1 MNCSI
6 EYKEALAHATSFK
19 HENPAEK
26 QVTAARI
33 YNVNENTIRTRMRR
47 ERQRQRTGAPIQ
59 QRGGHN
65 KVLSEAQVSAIYKYV
80 EDSYLGGYGA
90 TKQML
95 FATIGFLKEQEIPPQ
110 KPPSWRWFQQFLKA
124 HPELFRTLKQKPIAR
139 IRVTAGDITQV
150 TNWFGEWALFCIK
163 HNIRPENILNFDEGG
178 FRVGVA
184 PGEEIIVPA
193 YIVEVSIIQFN

>member
-6 EYKEALAHATSFK
+6 EYKEALANATSFK
-19 HENPAEK
+19 HDNPSEK

-33 YNVNENTIRTRMRR
+33 YHVNENTLKTRLR
-47 ERQRQRTGAPIQ
+47 RQRARAPIR

-65 KVLSEAQVSAIYKYV
+65 KMLSEAQVSAIYKYV

-95 FATIGFLKEQEIPPQ
+95 FATIGFLKAQEIPPQ

-124 HPELFRTLKQKPIAR
+124 NQELFRTVKQKPIAR
-139 IRVTAGDITQV
+139 VRVTAGDV
-150 TNWFGEWALFCIK
+150 TEVTKWFEEWTLFCLR
-163 HNIRPENILNFDEGG
+163 HNVRPENILNFDEAG

-184 PGEEIIVPA
+184 SGEEIIVPS
-193 YIVEVSIIQFN
+193 YVVEVSI